1 MDPFFTAKLRNY
13 INVCTSDSSET
24 PPAAST
30 PEEPSTQVKQAN
42 QALDVS
48 HVPTNLS
55 PLKPGSRT
63 RKAKEEVGSAV
74 QQYESKKL
82 KLDYPGTGLHKKAA
96 VVKSALSQYN
106 IPDLDPQMSEIKG
119 EGPFDDTDSEI
130 EEPKVSKRKGK
141 EPADVAVA
149 GLDQATN
156 DADSGVPE
164 PEADK
169 NKGKEPTILTDIE
182 EEDPVAWLDKRV
194 EALKMSNA
202 SSTGIENDDSAA
214 PIPKNWPPPSFIND
228 MIAKYAGQQT
238 HPPPKFALRPLPIE
252 QATSSSTL
260 PIESASSSL
269 PTPSDL
275 FPGFDPLALPQIPLS
290 AADLVAENARLK
302 AGIAQADALLAL
314 NTIERALSQPPIR
327 RTRNSRTFES
337 SAWTAFRLGRI
348 IAGHAGHGL
357 QQNPFQ
363 EDEMVRDLWKSTRD
377 VVAVTQ
383 SGEDREVMERAEGF
397 ADHVVGEI
405 MEDKRV

>member
-1 MDPFFTAKLRNY
+1 MAEPPNPKRPHMDPFFTAKLRNY

-48 HVPTNLS
+48 QVPTNLS
-55 PLKPGSRT
+55 PLKLGSRT
-63 RKAKEEVGSAV
+63 RKAKEEVDSAV
-74 QQYESKKL
+74 QQHESKKL
-82 KLDYPGTGLHKKAA
+82 KLNYPGTGLHKKAA
-96 VVKSALSQYN
+96 VVKSVLSQYN
-106 IPDLDPQMSEIKG
+106 IPDLDTQMSEVKG
-119 EGPFDDTDSEI
+119 EGPFDDTDSEV
-130 EEPKVSKRKGK
+130 EESKVSKRKGK

-156 DADSGVPE
+156 GADSGIPE
-164 PEADK
+164 PKADR

-182 EEDPVAWLDKRV
+182 KEDSVAWLDKRV
-194 EALKMSNA
+194 E
-202 SSTGIENDDSAA
+202 
-214 PIPKNWPPPSFIND
+214 WPPPSFIND
-228 MIAKYAGQQT
+228 MIANYAGQQS
-238 HPPPKFALRPLPIE
+238 HPPPKFALRPLPTE

-260 PIESASSSL
+260 PIESASSS
-269 PTPSDL
+269 PRTPSDL
-275 FPGFDPLALPQIPLS
+275 FPGFDPLALSQIPLP
-290 AADLVAENARLK
+290 AADLAAENARLK
-302 AGIAQADALLAL
+302 AGIARADALLAL

-337 SAWTAFRLGRI
+337 SAWTAFHLGRI
-348 IAGHAGHGL
+348 MAGHAGRGV

-363 EDEMVRDLWKSTRD
+363 GDEMVRDLWKSTRD

-383 SGEDREVMERAEGF
+383 NGEDREVMERAEGF